1 MWGCMERTGVKEDA
15 DACIL
20 RVKYMLD
27 GQYVEICRL
36 KGAVIR
42 FHWNACIGR
51 PEQARKFPGAA
62 TAGCLC

>member
-1 MWGCMERTGVKEDA
+1 MWGYLERTGVKQDA

-27 GQYVEICRL
+27 GQYAEICPL

-42 FHWNACIGR
+42 FIGMH
-51 PEQARKFPGAA
+51 A
-62 TAGCLC
+62 